1 MPQQSCFF
9 FFLSCRQFAIPA
21 LPEQR
26 WGVWERVGDKR
37 PWSPSRWQFLTRGM
51 VAGVAQGGRGA
62 IGEVEGAPLIYL
74 QEDRGGSGGQS
85 GPLGWAPRLSNHV
98 IQADPHGRGGG
109 AVKPTGSDSPL

>member
-1 MPQQSCFF
+1 M
-9 FFLSCRQFAIPA
+9 
-21 LPEQR
+21 
-26 WGVWERVGDKR
+26 WEGMGDKR
-37 PWSPSRWQFLTRGM
+37 PWSPSRWQFLTRGV

-74 QEDRGGSGGQS
+74 QEDRGGSGGPS

-109 AVKPTGSDSPL
+109 AVTPTGSDPPL